1 MAKRYLTKQEQLDA
15 IYMQLV
21 DLHEQQGVFDDETN
35 LRIEQ
40 KIMDLNADR
49 LLLERSGDFV
59 DTLTDI
65 QA

>member
-1 MAKRYLTKQEQLDA
+1 MAKRHLTKQEQLDA

>member
-1 MAKRYLTKQEQLDA
+1 MAKKHLTKQEQLDA

>member
-1 MAKRYLTKQEQLDA
+1 MAKKHLTKQEQLDA

-40 KIMDLNADR
+40 KIMDLTADR

-59 DTLTDI
+59 DTLEDI
-65 QA
+65 

>member
-1 MAKRYLTKQEQLDA
+1 MARKHLTKQEQLDA

-35 LRIEQ
+35 LLIEQ
-40 KIMDLNADR
+40 KIMDLTADR

-59 DTLTDI
+59 DTLKDI
-65 QA
+65 QS